1 MMQWIKKHKHI
12 LIGSVFALIVLI
24 AAFFYGGNSGK
35 SNLDD
40 TGNIN
45 VSEDFMSTGEGQ
57 LSSDDG
63 TDMKSENSST
73 AKVKEENTESR
84 DGGRKTEESGNSK
97 SETTGTASHT
107 SEASTSGS
115 TEGDTGKTTE
125 TTQEASTEGI
135 TEASTEATTEQQVYD
150 SCTISISCTTVLS
163 HMDELDPA
171 KGSCVPTDGVILG
184 NTTIYLSDGDT
195 VYDVLRRACSNAG
208 IALDTAGGS
217 TYVRGINNLYEFDC
231 GPQSGWMYS
240 VNGVYLNYGCD
251 SYKVKNGDVIRWNY
265 TCVYGDL

>member
-1 MMQWIKKHKHI
+1 MQWMKKHKHI

-24 AAFFYGGNSGK
+24 AAFFYGGNSGM

-40 TGNIN
+40 TGNTG
-45 VSEDFMSTGEGQ
+45 VSEEFMSIGEGQ
-57 LSSDDG
+57 LSSADG
-63 TDMKSENSST
+63 TDRKSENGST
-73 AKVKEENTESR
+73 ARVKEADTGSR
-84 DGGRKTEESGNSK
+84 DEDRKTEESGSSK
-97 SETTGTASHT
+97 SEATEAASHT
-107 SEASTSGS
+107 SETSTSES

-125 TTQEASTEGI
+125 TTEEASTEGT
-135 TEASTEATTEQQVYD
+135 TEASTETTTEQPASD
-150 SCTISISCTTVLS
+150 SCTISISCATVLS

-171 KGSCVPTDGVILG
+171 KVSCVPANGVILG
-184 NTTIYLSDGDT
+184 STTIYLSDGDT
-195 VYDVLRRACSNAG
+195 VYDVLRRACNNAG

-240 VNGVYLNYGCD
+240 VNGVYSNYGCD